1 MGGRQVASTVFT
13 GMWALVLAVVMS
25 VGGAGGASS
34 PAASSPAASSPAA
47 SSPAAS
53 SATAPASASRARLAP
68 LGSVKIPGRA
78 ISAPAAIA
86 AGGGRVWVA
95 NSLYPSTADAGGWVT
110 ELSATTGALIRVVS
124 AGPDRL
130 TDPEAIAV
138 AGNRVWVVDSLGSSV
153 TELNATTGALIR
165 VIEAQRYQLSDPG
178 AIAVD
183 GNHVWVASAGNDA
196 VTEIDASTG
205 ALIRVIAGKRYQLNS
220 GGVSVAIA
228 VSGNRVWVSN
238 ANGNS
243 VTELNATSGALIRVI
258 AGPGFQF
265 SGPVEVAVSGNRLW
279 VVSST
284 SDNSS
289 VTVINATTGALIRV
303 IWSLPN
309 FAFAITPGW
318 GGVWLLT
325 NAGVKGVGDSGPDGS
340 VAELRATSGRP
351 VRDVSGP
358 PFKNSSPGGAI
369 AADGTHVWVAG
380 TYFYRSG
387 GWVAELSAAT
397 GALARV
403 ISG

>member
-34 PAASSPAASSPAA
+34 PAASSPAV

-165 VIEAQRYQLSDPG
+165 VIEAQRYQLSDP
-178 AIAVD
+178 
-183 GNHVWVASAGNDA
+183 
-196 VTEIDASTG
+196 
-205 ALIRVIAGKRYQLNS
+205 
-220 GGVSVAIA
+220 GVSVAIA